1 MVDVGLTMRTLDE
14 QEYSKLK
21 MCFYPESAA
30 IIGASTNPAKFG
42 GKALRYCLER
52 NYRGRLYPINANN
65 DEVQRVKAYRS
76 ISDVPEAPDVAVIA
90 CLSRPKRG

>member
-1 MVDVGLTMRTLDE
+1 MVDVSLTMHTLDE

-30 IIGASTNPAKFG
+30 IVGASTNPAKFG

-52 NYRGRLYPINANN
+52 NYRGRLYPINANS
-65 DEVQRVKAYRS
+65 A
-76 ISDVPEAPDVAVIA
+76 
-90 CLSRPKRG
+90 RGARCGGDCRAGAFGAR